1 MRGARGRVT
10 SALPDDDRA
19 CCAGQLE
26 QGPQRG
32 VRDQPP
38 LHGQAGP
45 SGDETA
51 ELLVQVTRRLVG
63 WPWPACRRAVY
74 AAGGV

>member
-1 MRGARGRVT
+1 MRGARGRAT
-10 SALPDDDRA
+10 GALPDDDGA
-19 CCAGQLE
+19 CRAGQLE

-45 SGDETA
+45 SGDGTA
-51 ELLVQVTRRLVG
+51 ELLVQVTRRLIG
-63 WPWPACRRAVY
+63 WPWLAGRRAVY
-74 AAGGV
+74 AACGV